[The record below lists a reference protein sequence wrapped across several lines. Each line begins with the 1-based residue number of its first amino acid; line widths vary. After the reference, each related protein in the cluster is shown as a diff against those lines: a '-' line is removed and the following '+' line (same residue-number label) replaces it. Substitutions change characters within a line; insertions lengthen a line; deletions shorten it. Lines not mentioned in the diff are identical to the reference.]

1 MDSASLAIIVT
12 AYFDQDLLH
21 TLFPA
26 LFIFSLDILY
36 LHFID
41 SQTVYPLSR
50 PLNHAS
56 LFHKKLVSLIPVLP
70 LMHVDVESDSFL
82 FEPQNVTTLGEL
94 AQLKVVDSMLV
105 TRVDNEFPIGEG
117 VLDVN
122 TRRRVD
128 LEELEVG
135 RLQRGVLEGESH
147 SLGSQKGQILT

>member
-1 MDSASLAIIVT
+1 
-12 AYFDQDLLH
+12 
-21 TLFPA
+21 
-26 LFIFSLDILY
+26 
-36 LHFID
+36 
-41 SQTVYPLSR
+41 
-50 PLNHAS
+50 
-56 LFHKKLVSLIPVLP
+56 
-70 LMHVDVESDSFL
+70 MHVDVESDSFL